1 MPSVAIG
8 PELHTRRSGPL
19 ACARRTPTDTPRAP
33 AQRPPRPPS
42 LVSTVVAEPR
52 GETVTGRGERGEK
65 TRGARWCL
73 IVPVKHLARAKSRL
87 ARAAGPYRAELALAI
102 ACDTVAAAL
111 ECTAVDRVLAV
122 TDDPRA
128 GTALEGLGAQVVAD
142 EPGTGLNPALE
153 HGEAAAGPLT
163 SGAGLCALSAD
174 LPALRPTELAAVLET
189 AQRYGRSFLADSPG
203 VGTTLLA
210 ATAGSC
216 LRPAFEGASRARHLR
231 SGARELL
238 LAGAG
243 SVRRDVD
250 TPQDLRAARELGVGP
265 RTERL
270 LEGLEGPG
278 RPSTQ
283 GPGHDS
289 ARVPSWG
296 DPGGGSPSPS
306 GGETTSCPR

>member
-1 MPSVAIG
+1 M
-8 PELHTRRSGPL
+8 
-19 ACARRTPTDTPRAP
+19 
-33 AQRPPRPPS
+33 
-42 LVSTVVAEPR
+42 
-52 GETVTGRGERGEK
+52 TGHGERGEQ
-65 TRGARWCL
+65 TRGARWSL

-87 ARAAGPYRAELALAI
+87 ARAAGPCRAELALAI

-111 ECTAVDRVLAV
+111 ECAAVERVLAV
-122 TDDPRA
+122 TGDPRA
-128 GTALEGLGAQVVAD
+128 GAALESLGAYVVAG

-163 SGAGLCALSAD
+163 AGAGLCALSAD
-174 LPALRPTELAAVLET
+174 LPALRPTELAAALEA

-210 ATAGSC
+210 ATAGSR

-238 LAGAG
+238 VAGVG

-250 TPQDLRAARELGVGP
+250 TPQDLRSARELGVGP

-270 LEGLEGPG
+270 LEGMEGHLRPG
-278 RPSTQ
+278 AHK
-283 GPGHDS
+283 PGHNC

-296 DPGGGSPSPS
+296 DPGGGSPSPLS
-306 GGETTSCPR
+306 GETTSCPR

>member
-1 MPSVAIG
+1 M
-8 PELHTRRSGPL
+8 
-19 ACARRTPTDTPRAP
+19 
-33 AQRPPRPPS
+33 
-42 LVSTVVAEPR
+42 
-52 GETVTGRGERGEK
+52 TGHGERGEQ
-65 TRGARWCL
+65 RHGAHWSL
-73 IVPVKHLARAKSRL
+73 IVPVKHLGRAKSRL

-111 ECTAVDRVLAV
+111 ECPAVERVLAV

-128 GTALEGLGAQVVAD
+128 GAALESLGAHVVAG

-153 HGEAAAGPLT
+153 HGEAAAALLE
-163 SGAGLCALSAD
+163 SGTGLCALSAD
-174 LPALRPTELAAVLET
+174 LPALRPTELAAVLEA
-189 AQRYGRSFLADSPG
+189 AQRHGRSFLADSPG

-210 ATAGSC
+210 ATAGSR

-238 LAGAG
+238 VAGAG

-265 RTERL
+265 CTEQLLERL
-270 LEGLEGPG
+270 EVRG
-278 RPSTQ
+278 RPGTH
-283 GPGHDS
+283 GTGHSS

-296 DPGGGSPSPS
+296 DPGGGSSSPS